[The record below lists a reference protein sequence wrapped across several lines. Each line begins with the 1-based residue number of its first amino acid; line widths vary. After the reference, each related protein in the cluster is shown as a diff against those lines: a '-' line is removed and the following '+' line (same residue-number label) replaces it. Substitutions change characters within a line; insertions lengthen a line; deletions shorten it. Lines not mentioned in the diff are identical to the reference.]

1 MAART
6 SGERTTADVAGIEDG
21 PALAADPRLD
31 ELGVERVDEA
41 AEAENIAASKLL
53 RV

>member
-6 SGERTTADVAGIEDG
+6 SGERTTADVAEIDG
-21 PALAADPRLD
+21 PALAAVPRLD
-31 ELGVERVDEA
+31 ELGVDRVDEA